1 MVPNWLHYGDNI
13 DVLPRQVVSE
23 MIDLVYLDP
32 PFNSNQDYNVLFAA
46 RDGTRAAAQIK
57 AFEDTWRWDDVA
69 SEAYREIVERGP
81 TKVSQVMQA
90 FRTFLGD
97 NDMLAYLS
105 MMAPRL
111 LELRRVLKPTGSLY
125 LHCDP
130 TASHYLKLL
139 MDSIFGPEKFRSEIV
154 WKRSGAHSD
163 TKQGRKNY
171 GHIHDVLLFYTKGE
185 EWTWNPIYTQYSESY
200 VGRDYQLVEE
210 GSGRRYRRDNLTAA
224 RGGGDTEYLW
234 RVKKRA
240 GVRERWQADLS
251 DEYLKPKGGWEYKG
265 IPPYQGRYWAY
276 SLENMRQ
283 FARDGRIRHTFNG
296 MPEYKRYFDEMPGV
310 ALQDVWTDINPVISG
325 TAERLGY
332 PTQKPV
338 ALLER
343 IIRASTNPGDL
354 VLDPFCGCGTT
365 IEAAEKSGRRWI
377 GIDIT
382 ICAVD
387 VITER
392 LAKSGVDP
400 NSFQL
405 NGLPKSVQ
413 EAEALARHDRYQF
426 QWWALQRVGVE
437 TKETKRGPDHGIDGR
452 IYFHPRGVKKGKSEQ
467 VIISVKSGDVTLAH
481 LRELSEVVRREKAQI
496 GVLVTLRPP
505 TRGMIKEITNAEFYV
520 SPWGKHKRLQ
530 ILTVA
535 DLFAGAKI
543 DYPWMTSESAL
554 EPSTRKRKPT
564 ALAAQ
569 SSLSLETDPEA
580 IREEKKRSAARR
592 KSLVESVPSTQTRT
606 RGQRSAPALPNKRGK
621 HQ

>member
-1 MVPNWLHYGDNI
+1 MVSNWLHYGDNI
-13 DVLPRQVVSE
+13 DVLPRDVATETV
-23 MIDLVYLDP
+23 DLVYLDP

-46 RDGTRAAAQIK
+46 RDGTRAAAQMK
-57 AFEDTWRWDDVA
+57 AFEDTWHWDNVA
-69 SEAYREIVERGP
+69 AETYQEIVEHGP

-111 LELRRVLKPTGSLY
+111 VELRRVLKPTGSLY

-139 MDSIFGPEKFRSEIV
+139 LDSIFGPEHFRSEIV

-171 GHIHDVLLFYTKGE
+171 GHIHDVILFYTKGN
-185 EWTWNPIYTQYSESY
+185 EWTWNPLYTPYAESY

-210 GSGRRYRRDNLTAA
+210 GSGRRYRRGDLTAA

-234 RVKKRA
+234 RVKKCE
-240 GVRERWQADLS
+240 GVRERWQADLN
-251 DEYLKPKGGWEYKG
+251 DEYLRPKMGWEYKG
-265 IPPYQGRYWAY
+265 VPPYRGRYWAY
-276 SLENMRQ
+276 SLKNMRQ
-283 FARDGRIRHTFNG
+283 FARDGRIRHTYDG
-296 MPEYKRYFDEMPGV
+296 VPEYKRYLDEMPGV
-310 ALQDVWTDINPVISG
+310 ALQDVWTDVTPIISG

-343 IIRASTNPGDL
+343 IIQASTNPGDL

-365 IEAAEKSGRRWI
+365 IEAAEKSDRRWI

-382 ICAVD
+382 ICAID

-392 LAKSGVDP
+392 LAKSGVDSK
-400 NSFQL
+400 SFRL
-405 NGLPKSVQ
+405 NGLPKTLQ

-452 IYFHPRGVKKGKSEQ
+452 IYFHPQGVKKGKSEQ
-467 VIISVKSGDVTLAH
+467 VIVSVKSGDVTLAH
-481 LRELSEVVRREKAQI
+481 LRELSEVVRREKARI
-496 GVLVTLRPP
+496 GVLITLRPP
-505 TRGMIKEITNAEFYV
+505 TRGMLKAVASGEYYQ

-535 DLFAGAKI
+535 DMFAGGRI
-543 DYPWMTSESAL
+543 DYPWMTAESATR
-554 EPSTRKRKPT
+554 PSTRKKKRTPVAEQRSL
-564 ALAAQ
+564 ALI
-569 SSLSLETDPEA
+569 TDPDA
-580 IREEKKRSAARR
+580 IRAQHKETAARR
-592 KSLVESVPSTQTRT
+592 KSLVESVPSTLKRGT
-606 RGQRSAPALPNKRGK
+606 GQRSAPAPASKRPK
-621 HQ
+621 R

>member
-1 MVPNWLHYGDNI
+1 MVPNWLHYGDNV
-13 DVLPRQVVSE
+13 DVLPREVVTE
-23 MIDLVYLDP
+23 TVDLVYLDP

-46 RDGTRAAAQIK
+46 RDGTRATDQIK
-57 AFEDTWRWDDVA
+57 AFEDTWQWDEVA
-69 SEAYREIVERGP
+69 AATYQEVVEHGP
-81 TKVSQVMQA
+81 PQVSQVMQA

-111 LELRRVLKPTGSLY
+111 VELRRVLKSTGSLY

-139 MDSIFGPEKFRSEIV
+139 LDSIFGPEQFRSEIV

-163 TKQGRKNY
+163 SKQGRKNY
-171 GHIHDVLLFYTKGE
+171 GHIHDVILFYTKSDQ
-185 EWTWNPIYTQYSESY
+185 WTWNLIHTPYTESY
-200 VGRDYQLVEE
+200 VGRDYQLIEE

-234 RVKKRA
+234 RVKKHQ
-240 GVRERWQADLS
+240 GVRERWQPDLH
-251 DEYLKPKGGWEYKG
+251 DEYLSPRTGWEYKG
-265 IPPYQGRYWAY
+265 VPPYRGRYWAY
-276 SLENMRQ
+276 SLSNMRH
-283 FARDGRIRHTFNG
+283 FAHEGRIRHTYEG
-296 MPEYKRYFDEMPGV
+296 MPEYKRYLDEMPGV
-310 ALQDVWTDINPVISG
+310 ALQDIWTDVTPIISG

-343 IIRASTNPGDL
+343 IIQASTNPGDL

-365 IEAAEKSGRRWI
+365 IEAAENLGRRWI

-382 ICAVD
+382 ICAID

-392 LAKSGVDP
+392 LARSRVRPD
-400 NSFQL
+400 SFRL
-405 NGLPKSVQ
+405 KGLPKTLQ

-426 QWWALQRVGVE
+426 QWWALQRVGVD

-452 IYFHPRGVKKGKSEQ
+452 IYFHPEGAKRGKSQQ
-467 VIISVKSGDVTLAH
+467 VIVSVKSGDVTLAH
-481 LRELSEVVRREKAQI
+481 LRELSEVVRRERAQI

-505 TRGMIKEITNAEFYV
+505 TRGMLKAIADGEYYQ

-530 ILTVA
+530 IITVT
-535 DLFAGAKI
+535 DLFAGARI
-543 DYPWMTSESAL
+543 DYPWMTAESA
-554 EPSTRKRKPT
+554 TRQQPRKKKSVP
-564 ALAAQ
+564 LAEQ
-569 SSLSLETDPEA
+569 RSLPLVTDPEA
-580 IREEKKRSAARR
+580 IRTERAEAAARR
-592 KSLVESVPSTQTRT
+592 RALIEGVPSR
-606 RGQRSAPALPNKRGK
+606 LKRGK
-621 HQ
+621 GQRAAPAPAAKRPKR